1 MITIQLKFKPERFVM
16 HLPDLDIFKVENL
29 ALKQGCTKSWII
41 RSILVA
47 LEKKYPTKQLSF
59 KIDDKCPKNV
69 LEPSKQ
75 LSGTLVSLKRF
86 KTFTMDERRK
96 AISDKLRKI

>member
-1 MITIQLKFKPERFVM
+1 MKR
-16 HLPDLDIFKVENL
+16 ENL
-29 ALKQGCTKSWII
+29 L
-41 RSILVA
+41 ILFIFSLLITGMA

>member
-1 MITIQLKFKPERFVM
+1 MKR
-16 HLPDLDIFKVENL
+16 ENL
-29 ALKQGCTKSWII
+29 L
-41 RSILVA
+41 ILFIFSLLITGMA
-47 LEKKYPTKQLSF
+47 LEKQYPTKQLSF
-59 KIDDKCPKNV
+59 KIDDKCPYNV

>member
-1 MITIQLKFKPERFVM
+1 M
-16 HLPDLDIFKVENL
+16 
-29 ALKQGCTKSWII
+29 
-41 RSILVA
+41 A
-47 LEKKYPTKQLSF
+47 LEKQYPTKQLSF
-59 KIDDKCPKNV
+59 KIDDKCPHNV

>member
-1 MITIQLKFKPERFVM
+1 MKK
-16 HLPDLDIFKVENL
+16 ENL
-29 ALKQGCTKSWII
+29 L
-41 RSILVA
+41 ILFIFSLLIAGMA
-47 LEKKYPTKQLSF
+47 LEKQYPTKQLSF

-86 KTFTMDERRK
+86 KAFRMEERRIVFINRLSK
-96 AISDKLRKI
+96 G

>member
-1 MITIQLKFKPERFVM
+1 MRENIIILFIFSLLITGM
-16 HLPDLDIFKVENL
+16 
-29 ALKQGCTKSWII
+29 
-41 RSILVA
+41 A
-47 LEKKYPTKQLSF
+47 LEKQYPSKQLSF

-86 KTFTMDERRK
+86 KAFTINEKRK
-96 AISDKLRKI
+96 GISDKLRKI

>member
-1 MITIQLKFKPERFVM
+1 M
-16 HLPDLDIFKVENL
+16 
-29 ALKQGCTKSWII
+29 KQHIYT
-41 RSILVA
+41 
-47 LEKKYPTKQLSF
+47 LSF
-59 KIDDKCPKNV
+59 MMLFTCLLFRMSMYNPKITKEQQPYIDDKCPHNT

-75 LSGTLVSLKRF
+75 LSGTLVYLKRF

>member
-1 MITIQLKFKPERFVM
+1 MRENIIILF
-16 HLPDLDIFKVENL
+16 IF
-29 ALKQGCTKSWII
+29 
-41 RSILVA
+41 SILITGMA
-47 LEKKYPTKQLSF
+47 LEKQYTSKQLSF

-96 AISDKLRKI
+96 GISDKLRKI

>member
-1 MITIQLKFKPERFVM
+1 MKK
-16 HLPDLDIFKVENL
+16 ENL
-29 ALKQGCTKSWII
+29 LILFIFSLLITGMALKKQ
-41 RSILVA
+41 
-47 LEKKYPTKQLSF
+47 YPTKQLSF

-86 KTFTMDERRK
+86 KAFTMDERRK
-96 AISDKLRKI
+96 AISDKLRKV